1 MGAATDIACF
11 DESKSESVIRNPIRV
26 VLFVD
31 LGNCT
36 EWLETSD
43 GVARHK
49 GLTYLTDQRSGIGR
63 HRQIAIIAIRRNT
76 LMPVGNTRDT
86 SQEKPTL
93 T

>member
-36 EWLETSD
+36 EWLET
-43 GVARHK
+43 VTELHA
-49 GLTYLTDQRSGIGR
+49 TE
-63 HRQIAIIAIRRNT
+63 
-76 LMPVGNTRDT
+76 V
-86 SQEKPTL
+86 
-93 T
+93 